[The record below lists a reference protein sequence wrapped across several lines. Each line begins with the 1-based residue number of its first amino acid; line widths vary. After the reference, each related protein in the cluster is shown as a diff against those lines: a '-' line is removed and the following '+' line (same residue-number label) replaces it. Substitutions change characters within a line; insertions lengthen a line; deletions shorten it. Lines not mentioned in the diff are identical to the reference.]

1 MMKLQSTETIAPAHP
16 LKTSST
22 LASYPHQNDLSFV
35 QPLLG
40 GFAGVTIGFVIGSY
54 LGWC

>member
-1 MMKLQSTETIAPAHP
+1 MKLQSTETIAPAHP